1 MDEQRGTT
9 GGERV
14 HWGGDHTR
22 AVWETCQGTTVL
34 QIVFQAKDERQ
45 GGHWRCDEGGIS
57 WEKEKKRKEYEQVFR
72 CGKAGVA
79 LGFMLYL

>member
-14 HWGGDHTR
+14 CWGVTTQAG
-22 AVWETCQGTTVL
+22 CGTSHGATFL

-45 GGHWRCDEGGIS
+45 GGH
-57 WEKEKKRKEYEQVFR
+57 
-72 CGKAGVA
+72 
-79 LGFMLYL
+79 